1 MKLSKR
7 LASLLLTA
15 ALLLGLAAC
24 GGGGG
29 TEPTGTGDPAGNVSG
44 EEGEIVVNVS
54 DNVTLIN
61 LEVYANN
68 NSCEFLYADLVFD
81 PLYYGDRQGNVS
93 PCICTGYELNED
105 GTEATLHIKEGDKFH
120 DGTDLNAEDV
130 VATFEFMLRNMDTC
144 GAYR

>member
-93 PCICTGYELNED
+93 PCICTVMNSTRTGQRRPS
-105 GTEATLHIKEGDKFH
+105 I
-120 DGTDLNAEDV
+120 
-130 VATFEFMLRNMDTC
+130 LRRVSSSTMEPI
-144 GAYR
+144 